1 VVVAFVVSFT
11 GCTEGAALDDRGT
24 TTSTAVGAPTASRAS
39 STIVPT
45 ATSTTVARTTTT
57 AAPRSVSLAFTGDSM
72 AHAAVS
78 ARGRRNAGGTLLP
91 YDFAPMWQHVAPV
104 VSRADFAVCHLETTI
119 STHDAAPT
127 GFPRFRA
134 PQEYVAAIAGA
145 GYDACSTASNH
156 AFDYGVD
163 GVVQTIDALERSG
176 LGWAGTARTADE
188 ASRPQIY
195 PAAGVNIAML
205 SATYGLNG
213 FRLPGDQ
220 PWLVDAI
227 DVPQLLAEAQVA
239 RAAGADVVV
248 VSLHCCVEY
257 RVDPTAAQLENA
269 RALLE
274 SPDVDLVVGHHAHVV
289 QPIERIGDEYALYG
303 LGNILSNM
311 YSSRCCPASSQDGVV
326 VEVTFTE
333 GSDGRFTT
341 TRVAYTP
348 TWVDRAAGFVITPV
362 VAALRDPAIA
372 PELRAQLDASL
383 LRTAAAINSRGAAEA
398 GVVLAS

>member
-1 VVVAFVVSFT
+1 
-11 GCTEGAALDDRGT
+11 L
-24 TTSTAVGAPTASRAS
+24 
-39 STIVPT
+39 
-45 ATSTTVARTTTT
+45 
-57 AAPRSVSLAFTGDSM
+57 LA
-72 AHAAVS
+72 
-78 ARGRRNAGGTLLP
+78 
-91 YDFAPMWQHVAPV
+91 YDFAPMWQLVAPV

-119 STHDAAPT
+119 GSAAPT

-134 PQEYVAAIAGA
+134 PPDYVAAIAGA

-163 GVVQTIDALERSG
+163 GVVQTIDALEQSG
-176 LGWAGTARTADE
+176 VGWAGSARSADE
-188 ASRPQIY
+188 AARPHIY
-195 PAAGVNIAML
+195 TASGVDIAMV

-227 DVPQLLAEAQVA
+227 DVPHLLAEAHAA
-239 RAAGADVVV
+239 RAAGAEIVV

-257 RVDPTAAQLENA
+257 RVEPTQAQVDNA
-269 RALLE
+269 RVLLE

-289 QPIERIGDEYALYG
+289 QPIERIGDEYVLYG

-311 YSSRCCPASSQDGVV
+311 YASRCCPASSQDGVI

-333 GSDGRFTT
+333 GQDGQFKTSA
-341 TRVAYTP
+341 VAYTP

-362 VAALRDPAIA
+362 VAALQDPAL
-372 PELRAQLDASL
+372 PPDRRAQLDASL
-383 LRTAAAINSRGAAEA
+383 LRTATAVNARGAADA
-398 GVVLAS
+398 GVVLAG

>member
-1 VVVAFVVSFT
+1 VAVALVVSFT
-11 GCTEGAALDDRGT
+11 GCAEGAALDERGT
-24 TTSTAVGAPTASRAS
+24 APPTAAGAPSASSAT

-45 ATSTTVARTTTT
+45 TTSTTVARTTTT

-72 AHAAVS
+72 AHTAVT
-78 ARGRRNAGGTLLP
+78 ARGRSNADGTLLP
-91 YDFAPMWQHVAPV
+91 YDFAPMWQLVAPV

-119 STHDAAPT
+119 STDDAAPT

-163 GVVQTIDALERSG
+163 GVVQTIDALEQSG
-176 LGWAGTARTADE
+176 LAWAGTARTVDE
-188 ASRPQIY
+188 GARPQIY
-195 PAAGVNIAML
+195 TAAGVDIAML

-227 DVPQLLAEAQVA
+227 DVPQLLAEAQAA

-257 RVDPTAAQLENA
+257 RVDPTAAQLDNA

-333 GSDGRFTT
+333 GSNGRFTT
-341 TRVAYTP
+341 TGVAYTP

-372 PELRAQLDASL
+372 PERRAQLDASL
-383 LRTAAAINSRGAAEA
+383 LRTATAINSRGAADA
-398 GVVLAS
+398 GVVLAG